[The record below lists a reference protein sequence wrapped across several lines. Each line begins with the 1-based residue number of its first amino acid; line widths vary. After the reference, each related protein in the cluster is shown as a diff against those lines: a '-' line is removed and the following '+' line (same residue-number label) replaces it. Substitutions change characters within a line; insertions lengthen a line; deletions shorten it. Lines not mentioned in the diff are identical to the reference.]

1 MTAQTELIERIAL
14 ALKGVSDSMGV
25 VRTWKD
31 YAPAIL
37 PIITAEREAGRLE
50 GARAMQEAAEKCAPN
65 GLKWGTTYDRLCSLD
80 PAEIVKGL

>member
-1 MTAQTELIERIAL
+1 MTDEQLIEKIAL
-14 ALKGVSDSMGV
+14 ALKGISDSMGV

-50 GARAMQEAAEKCAPN
+50 GARAGLEAAAELTAAAILWEAPRKQSAP
-65 GLKWGTTYDRLCSLD
+65 LTPPKS
-80 PAEIVKGL
+80 